1 MDYSDIEI
9 VMPRKTKTKPVGDL
23 SIGTYIRLTPH
34 SKWTYEVASH
44 PVPCKRTGKLLVQL
58 EKLETGFVKWIPPEQ
73 RVYLAEEF
81 N

>member
-23 SIGTYIRLTPH
+23 SIGTYIRLTPR
-34 SKWTYEVASH
+34 SKWIYEKVSN
-44 PVPCKRTGKLLVQL
+44 PVVSAKTGNLLVKL